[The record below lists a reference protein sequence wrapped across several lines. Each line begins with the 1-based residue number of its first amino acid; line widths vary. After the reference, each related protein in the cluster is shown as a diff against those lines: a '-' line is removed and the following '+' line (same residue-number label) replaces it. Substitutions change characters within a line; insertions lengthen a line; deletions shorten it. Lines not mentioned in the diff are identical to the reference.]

1 MKVKEKYGAFS
12 KGEMFNLSKGVG
24 CTLLKKVPDG
34 KEFDVVGV
42 IVMADEQTNVETGEV
57 KEKDIL
63 HFKCED
69 GSVYTTESPTVMQT
83 LLDGIAFMGTHLL
96 KFKLIR
102 ATSKNGRQFMDLEL
116 LTEDIED

>member
-1 MKVKEKYGAFS
+1 MKVKEKIGAFT

-24 CTLLKKVPDG
+24 CTLMKKVADAT
-34 KEFDVVGV
+34 EFDVTGY
-42 IVMADEQTNVETGEV
+42 IIMTDEQVNPETGET

-63 HFKCED
+63 HIRCAD
-69 GSVYTTESPTVMQT
+69 GQVLTTESPTIIRT
-83 LLDGIAFMGTHLL
+83 LCDAVEFMETCEL

-116 LTEDIED
+116 LTEGE

>member
-1 MKVKEKYGAFS
+1 MKVKEKYGAFT

-24 CTLLKKVPDG
+24 CTLMKKVPDG
-34 KEFDVVGV
+34 TEFDVTGF
-42 IVMADEQTNVETGEV
+42 IIMTDEQANIETGET

-63 HFKCED
+63 HIRCAD
-69 GSVYTTESPTVMQT
+69 GQVLTTESPTIIRT
-83 LLDGIAFMGTHLL
+83 LMDAVEFMETCLL

-116 LTEDIED
+116 LTEGE